1 MESKSITK
9 STTIQA
15 SVVAGILGVL
25 TLLRAFGVEID
36 IGENQVAEI
45 IAAFG
50 IIFAAGMAIYGRI
63 VATHK
68 IK

>member
-1 MESKSITK
+1 MDSKPIVK
-9 STTIQA
+9 STTCQA
-15 SVVAGILGVL
+15 SVIAGILGSL

-45 IAAFG
+45 VAAFG
-50 IIFAAGMAIYGRI
+50 IIFAAGVAFYGRMK
-63 VATHK
+63 AKTL

>member
-50 IIFAAGMAIYGRI
+50 IIIAAGMAIYGRI